1 MKKTPVITSTV
12 EPRQHLKNVRK
23 SMGMTQEE
31 FAELFMLSQ
40 DCYRKY
46 ELGDRNLTDNVYRM
60 MLCILEY
67 HKKEVAV
74 NNFST
79 FIEEMR
85 EECLTNIFCE
95 EKHETVNMIFD
106 YLKRKVKQKM
116 K

>member
-23 SMGMTQEE
+23 SMGMKQEE
-31 FAELFMLSQ
+31 FAELFVLSV

-60 MLCILEY
+60 MLRILEY

-74 NNFST
+74 DNFST

-85 EECLTNIFCE
+85 QECLTNIFCE

-106 YLKRKVKQKM
+106 YLKRKVKQKI

>member
-1 MKKTPVITSTV
+1 MKKAPIITSTV

-23 SMGMTQEE
+23 SMGMKQEE
-31 FAELFMLSQ
+31 FAELFMLSV

-60 MLCILEY
+60 MLRILEY
-67 HKKEVAV
+67 HKKGVMID
-74 NNFST
+74 NFSV
-79 FIEEMR
+79 FLEEMR
-85 EECLTNIFCE
+85 RECLTNIFCL

-106 YLKRKVKQKM
+106 YLIRKVNQMM